1 MKLAILILAAT
12 LAFAKDKPP
21 HPDPQLQADFWRATL
36 MFNEVLPEFQKRDA
50 AVKAA
55 REKLD
60 AACGKDH
67 QLADDNGLKCVPKPK
82 EPKK

>member
-1 MKLAILILAAT
+1 MKLAILILSAII
-12 LAFAKDKPP
+12 AFSKDKV
-21 HPDPQLQADFWRATL
+21 PDPQLQADFWRATL
-36 MFNEVLPEFQKRDA
+36 MFNEVLPEFKKRDA

>member
-1 MKLAILILAAT
+1 MKLAIIILAAS

-36 MFNEVLPEFQKRDA
+36 MFREVLPEFQKRDA